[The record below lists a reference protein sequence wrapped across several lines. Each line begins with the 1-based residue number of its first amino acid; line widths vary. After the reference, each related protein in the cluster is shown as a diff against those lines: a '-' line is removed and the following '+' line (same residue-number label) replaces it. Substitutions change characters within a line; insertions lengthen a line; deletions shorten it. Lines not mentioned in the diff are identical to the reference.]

1 MEATG
6 PNAEQIEYWNKQ
18 AGPKWVAEV
27 TRMDALITPLGQL
40 ALEAA
45 QPRPGE
51 RVLDVGCGT
60 GQTSVQLVAKVG
72 PGGSVSGVDIS
83 TPMLEWAR
91 KRVRDAGLSNVQFE
105 NADAQTH
112 ALPASHFDLCFSRFG
127 VMFFIDPVAAFKN
140 LARALKP
147 GGRVAFVCWQPFL
160 QNAWVR
166 EPMLAISKVVQ
177 LPPPPP
183 PGTPGPFAFGES
195 ERTRGILEQAGFAD
209 VSLAGK
215 TAQLKLGQTVDEAS
229 AFAIEI
235 GPVGAQLRDAPESIR
250 RNAAAA
256 IRDALAPH
264 AGPQGVALGCAV
276 WIATGTRK

>member
-27 TRMDALITPLGQL
+27 TRMDALIAPLGQL
-40 ALEAA
+40 AQEAA
-45 QPRPGE
+45 RPRPGE

-60 GQTSVQLVAKVG
+60 GQTSVQLAAKVG
-72 PGGSVSGVDIS
+72 PTGSVLGVDIS

-91 KRVRDAGLSNVQFE
+91 KRARDAGLANVQFE

-127 VMFFIDPVAAFKN
+127 VMFFIDPLAAFKN

-166 EPMLAISKVVQ
+166 EPMLALSKVVQ

-183 PGTPGPFAFGES
+183 PGTPGPFAFGDG
-195 ERTRGILEQAGFAD
+195 ERTRGILEQAGFSD

-215 TAQLKLGQTVDEAS
+215 TAELKLGQTVDEAS
-229 AFAIEI
+229 AFAVEI
-235 GPVGAQLRDAPESIR
+235 GPVGAQLRDAPESTR

-256 IRDALAPH
+256 IREALAPH
-264 AGPQGVALGCAV
+264 AGPQGVTLGCAV